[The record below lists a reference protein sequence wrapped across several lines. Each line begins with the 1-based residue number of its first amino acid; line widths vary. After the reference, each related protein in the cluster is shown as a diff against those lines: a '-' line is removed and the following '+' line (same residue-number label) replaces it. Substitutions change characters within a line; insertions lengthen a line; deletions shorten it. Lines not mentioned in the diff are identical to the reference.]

1 MSVSSLRLYDDM
13 WRYCGSFLDAAT
25 RRDSGV
31 FPVRKIEDNHK
42 KKFETLFINTVPQ
55 TNETN
60 IAWVSYVKRS
70 HRYYSETEESW
81 VEWTV
86 MKRVLRNKSSVE
98 RELHREPHAGLMV
111 LVDNEDFLYFWM
123 EGSYIH
129 TYTKIKIKD
138 NEKKV
143 FKQFLYSF

>member
-31 FPVRKIEDNHK
+31 FPVRKIDNNHK
-42 KKFETLFINTVPQ
+42 KKFETLFTKTVPQ

-60 IAWVSYVKRS
+60 TAWVSYVKRS
-70 HRYYSETEESW
+70 HRYYSEMEESW

-111 LVDNEDFLYFWM
+111 LVDSDDFLYFWM

-129 TYTKIKIKD
+129 TYSKIEEKE

-143 FKQFLYSF
+143 FKQFMYSF